1 MTGLNKCRLKKTGMI
16 LLAAVFLSL
25 SGCSMQPAGSSI
37 SQKPDVTQQT
47 GADTGAALTAAD
59 IPEYTGESHVV
70 IGDNKPRFSDEEL
83 TVSDYESYSELDE
96 LGRCGAAQA
105 CVGTDL
111 MPTAKRGEIGMI
123 RPSGW
128 HTVKYDVVD
137 GNYLYNRCHL
147 IAYQLSG
154 ENANEKNL
162 ITGTRYMN
170 VTGMLPFEEQVGDYV
185 RETDN
190 HVMYRVTP
198 VYDGDDLLARGVEME
213 GYSVEDEGA
222 GICFHVFVYNVQPGI
237 GIDYATGDSWLAEE
251 TAQQQTTEE
260 TYVLNTNTG
269 KFHRSDCASVA
280 QIAGRNKKYT
290 SESRETLIAE
300 GYSPCGNCKP

>member
-1 MTGLNKCRLKKTGMI
+1 MTGLNKYRLKKTGVI

-59 IPEYTGESHVV
+59 IPEYTGKPHVV

-83 TVSDYESYSELDE
+83 TVSDYEDYSELDE
-96 LGRCGAAQA
+96 FGRCGAAQA
-105 CVGTDL
+105 CVGIDL
-111 MPTAKRGEIGMI
+111 MPTGKRGEIGMI

-198 VYDGDDLLARGVEME
+198 VYDGDDLVARGVEME

-237 GIDYATGDSWLAEE
+237 GIDYATGDSWLSEE

>member
-1 MTGLNKCRLKKTGMI
+1 MAGLNKSRLKKTGII
-16 LLAAVFLSL
+16 LLAAVFI
-25 SGCSMQPAGSSI
+25 SGCSMQPADSSI
-37 SQKPDVTQQT
+37 SQKPDVTQPAR
-47 GADTGAALTAAD
+47 ADTGAVLTAAD
-59 IPEYTGESHVV
+59 IPEYTGESYVV
-70 IGDNKPRFSDEEL
+70 IEDNKPHFSDEEL

-96 LGRCGAAQA
+96 LGRCGTAQA
-105 CVGTDL
+105 CVGIDL
-111 MPTAKRGEIGMI
+111 MPTEKRGEIGMI

-198 VYDGDDLLARGVEME
+198 VYDGDDLVARGVEME

-222 GICFHVFVYNVQPGI
+222 GVCFHVFVYNVQPGI
-237 GIDYATGDSWLAEE
+237 GIDYATGDSWLAEDA
-251 TAQQQTTEE
+251 AQQQTTEE
-260 TYVLNTNTG
+260 RYVLNTNTM
-269 KFHRSDCASVA
+269 KFHRSGCASVA
-280 QIAGRNKKYT
+280 QISKRNKKYT
-290 SESRETLIAE
+290 SESRETLMEE

>member
-1 MTGLNKCRLKKTGMI
+1 MAGLNKYRLKKTGMI

-25 SGCSMQPAGSSI
+25 SGCSMQPADGSI

-47 GADTGAALTAAD
+47 RADTGAALTAAD
-59 IPEYTGESHVV
+59 IPEYTGDPYVV

-83 TVSDYESYSELDE
+83 TVADYESYSELDE
-96 LGRCGAAQA
+96 LGRCGVAQA

-111 MPTAKRGEIGMI
+111 MPTGKRGEIGMI

-198 VYDGDDLLARGVEME
+198 VYDGDDLVARGVEME

-222 GICFHVFVYNVQPGI
+222 GICYHVFVYNVQPGI
-237 GIDYATGDSWLAEE
+237 GIDYATGDSWLSEE
-251 TAQQQTTEE
+251 TAQQTTEE
-260 TYVLNTNTG
+260 TYVLNTNTK

-280 QIAGRNKKYT
+280 QISRRNKRYT
-290 SESRETLIAE
+290 SESRETLIEE
-300 GYSPCGNCKP
+300 GYSPCGNCLRK

>member
-1 MTGLNKCRLKKTGMI
+1 MI

-59 IPEYTGESHVV
+59 IPEYTGEPYVV

-83 TVSDYESYSELDE
+83 MVSDYESYSELDE
-96 LGRCGAAQA
+96 LGRCGVAQA

-111 MPTAKRGEIGMI
+111 MPTGKRGEIGMI

-198 VYDGDDLLARGVEME
+198 VYDGDDLVARGVEME

-237 GIDYATGDSWLAEE
+237 GIDYATGDSWLSEE

>member
-1 MTGLNKCRLKKTGMI
+1 
-16 LLAAVFLSL
+16 
-25 SGCSMQPAGSSI
+25 
-37 SQKPDVTQQT
+37 
-47 GADTGAALTAAD
+47 
-59 IPEYTGESHVV
+59 
-70 IGDNKPRFSDEEL
+70 
-83 TVSDYESYSELDE
+83 
-96 LGRCGAAQA
+96 
-105 CVGTDL
+105 
-111 MPTAKRGEIGMI
+111 
-123 RPSGW
+123 
-128 HTVKYDVVD
+128 
-137 GNYLYNRCHL
+137 
-147 IAYQLSG
+147 
-154 ENANEKNL
+154 
-162 ITGTRYMN
+162 MN

-198 VYDGDDLLARGVEME
+198 VYDGDDLVARGVEME

-237 GIDYATGDSWLAEE
+237 GIDYATGDSWLSEE